1 MFSFKAEELKNFAD
15 GESNR
20 LTTMKQIVKLHSK
33 IQSMSQILKFL
44 AKMIETEKVF
54 CEKLESFYV
63 KTLKAWKSQK
73 FGLVFD
79 RL

>member
-1 MFSFKAEELKNFAD
+1 MFNFKAEELKSFSG

-33 IQSMSQILKFL
+33 IQSISQILKFL
-44 AKMIETEKVF
+44 AKTFETEKIF
-54 CEKLESFYV
+54 FEKLENFYV
-63 KTLKAWKSQK
+63 KTLKIWKSQK